1 MPSCI
6 IKGCFHTWKQKESK
20 VILHVFPRDKE
31 GIKLWLRQ
39 SPENFPNVEEL
50 AERIHAQN
58 KWGTVRLCSKHFN
71 DDQYFHEGTKRR
83 LRPHAI
89 PTLFT
94 GEEPSEMVRKKGS
107 KRRKMAENNDLADDN
122 IGEGASSDIL
132 FYPQTSDVPNT
143 FVQQVSPS
151 HLQIVLPSTSLLAIG
166 KPRMAEKAMNTDAFF
181 NTKCQAVG
189 TYPMLG
195 KKHASCQTKPW
206 KGKSQGTLCNILM
219 EECIKP
225 NQGLT
230 QRNIR
235 QSKRIWSSG
244 MGTAG
249 VTSMSPK
256 SMEQSLGHAATSSQ
270 TIFPN
275 NENEFNLRD
284 RFDHNDGSPSV
295 KVERLSPPISR
306 MESNCGKSSKCN
318 QLILNSN
325 QKLSDLKS
333 ENASSASDSED
344 PDEDPEPGSS
354 TDDSEK
360 DESSTGKPYDGL
372 FNDPGSEANFTVL
385 KSCLYDLIKLIRCQY
400 RQACNAPL
408 TNVQVK
414 TLGSVVAIDVLC
426 CQGHNSTLWHSQTSK
441 ARKNVRNLS
450 LKSEGPRQQLEPSET
465 KTFFHNFEYFDDL
478 PK

>member
-6 IKGCFHTWKQKESK
+6 IKGCFNTWKQKDSK
-20 VILHVFPRDKE
+20 VILHVFPKDKE

-50 AERIHAQN
+50 VDKIHAQN
-58 KWGTVRLCSKHFN
+58 KWGTFRLCSKHFT

-89 PTLFT
+89 PTLFAADIL
-94 GEEPSEMVRKKGS
+94 PSDMVGQKGA
-107 KRRKMAENNDLADDN
+107 KRRRKSSSDDLEVEN
-122 IGEGASSDIL
+122 ISEGASSNIL
-132 FYPQTSDVPNT
+132 FYPQTSDTRDT
-143 FVQQVSPS
+143 FMQQVSPS
-151 HLQIVLPSTSLLAIG
+151 HLHIVLPSTSLLAMG
-166 KPRMAEKAMNTDAFF
+166 KSRMAEKAMNTDAFF

-189 TYPMLG
+189 TYPMFG
-195 KKHASCQTKPW
+195 KKNASCQTKPW

-235 QSKRIWSSG
+235 QAEKSWSSG
-244 MGTAG
+244 MRNTGFTAKPQMGTEQG
-249 VTSMSPK
+249 VNRSTTST
-256 SMEQSLGHAATSSQ
+256 QA
-270 TIFPN
+270 IFPN
-275 NENEFNLRD
+275 NEKEPHANNRL
-284 RFDHNDGSPSV
+284 DHNDGSPSI
-295 KVERLSPPISR
+295 KAEQISPPISR
-306 MESNCGKSSKCN
+306 MESNCGQSSKCS
-318 QLILNSN
+318 QLISESN
-325 QKLSDLKS
+325 ESLTDLKS
-333 ENASSASDSED
+333 ENTSSASDSED
-344 PDEDPEPGSS
+344 PDEDSETRSS

-360 DESSTGKPYDGL
+360 DESSARKPGH
-372 FNDPGSEANFTVL
+372 FNEPTNEENFTVL

-400 RQACNAPL
+400 RHACNAPL

-414 TLGSVVAIDVLC
+414 TLGSVIAIDVLC
-426 CQGHNSTLWHSQTSK
+426 CKGHNSTLWHSQAIKTK
-441 ARKNVRNLS
+441 TTGGNLL
-450 LKSEGPRQQLEPSET
+450 LKSEGSCQQVEPSET

>member
-6 IKGCFHTWKQKESK
+6 IKGCFNTWKQKEPK
-20 VILHVFPRDKE
+20 VILHVFPKDKE

-50 AERIHAQN
+50 VERIHAQN

-89 PTLFT
+89 PTLFMA
-94 GEEPSEMVRKKGS
+94 EEPSEKISKKGI
-107 KRRKMAENNDLADDN
+107 KRSRKAESNDVADDN
-122 IGEGASSDIL
+122 LGEGASSDIL
-132 FYPQTSDVPNT
+132 FYPQTSDVTNS
-143 FVQQVSPS
+143 FIQQVSPS
-151 HLQIVLPSTSLLAIG
+151 HLHIVLPSTSLLAIG

-195 KKHASCQTKPW
+195 KKHASCQTKPRN
-206 KGKSQGTLCNILM
+206 GKSQGTFCNILM
-219 EECIKP
+219 EECVKP
-225 NQGLT
+225 NQVLT

-235 QSKRIWSSG
+235 QTKKIWSSG

-249 VTSMSPK
+249 FTSISPK
-256 SMEQSLGHAATSSQ
+256 GIEQGHGHAATSSQ

-275 NENEFNLRD
+275 NENELNLRN
-284 RFDHNDGSPSV
+284 RFDHSDGSPSV

-318 QLILNSN
+318 HLILDCNK
-325 QKLSDLKS
+325 KLSDLKS
-333 ENASSASDSED
+333 ENTSSASDSED
-344 PDEDPEPGSS
+344 PDEDPQSGSS

-360 DESSTGKPYDGL
+360 DESFTEKAYDGH
-372 FNDPGSEANFTVL
+372 FSDPGSEAKFTVL

-400 RQACNAPL
+400 QHACNAPL
-408 TNVQVK
+408 TNVQIK

-426 CQGHNSTLWHSQTSK
+426 CQGHNSTLWHSQTIK
-441 ARKNVRNLS
+441 TRTNGRNQL
-450 LKSEGPRQQLEPSET
+450 LKSEDPCKQLDPSET